1 MKFGVGA
8 FKQAKQL
15 EGVIDQVMEQSKQQP
30 QQQRPDPEMAKVQGQ
45 QQLDQMRLQHD
56 VQVEQAKIQAN
67 AQIEQQ
73 KLAADQQIEQQKIA
87 ATQQTEQQKAEFE
100 KWKAELDAA
109 TKLMIARI
117 SANPGIDIPTQDLQT
132 AAVAEMGD
140 KLQSAI
146 ERMGEIHQ
154 SVVDSHAQ
162 TMGQVQNAMQALHA
176 PKRIVRGPDGRAV
189 GVEVIPQN
197 RMQ

>member
-1 MKFGVGA
+1 VGA

-45 QQLDQMRLQHD
+45 QQMEKMRFD
-56 VQVEQAKIQAN
+56 YEVQKDKDKAQADS
-67 AQIEQQ
+67 QIELQ
-73 KLAADQQIEQQKIA
+73 KVAANQQIEQQKIA
-87 ATQQTEQQKAEFE
+87 ADQQTEQRKADFE
-100 KWKAELDAA
+100 KWKVEMDAA

-162 TMGQVQNAMQALHA
+162 TMGQVQNAMMALHA